1 MYFSLKGVIS
11 TVCYCTYLIISW
23 STTTKSLWLPMYGRQ
38 PLVACSTVPTAD
50 ENAVTE
56 STVLP
61 VITVFQLVPI
71 SKFLRRMSS
80 CTAQDEPLVFVLL
93 VLVH

>member
-11 TVCYCTYLIISW
+11 TVCYCTHLIISW

-50 ENAVTE
+50 ENAVTVC
-56 STVLP
+56 SDSNP
-61 VITVFQLVPI
+61 QP
-71 SKFLRRMSS
+71 
-80 CTAQDEPLVFVLL
+80 ADPLVYISHKLSTL
-93 VLVH
+93 ILIYST